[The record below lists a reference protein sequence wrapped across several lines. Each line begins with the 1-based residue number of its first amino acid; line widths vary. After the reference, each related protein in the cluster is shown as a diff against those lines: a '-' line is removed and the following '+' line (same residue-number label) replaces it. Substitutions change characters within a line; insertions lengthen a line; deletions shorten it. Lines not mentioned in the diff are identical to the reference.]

1 MSKIE
6 LSLEHKTW
14 MSELI
19 QEVFEHIDELKYTEC
34 FWKESAGYVHL
45 YFKDLLRPSI
55 YVMNNSKSLT
65 SSWCF
70 NKHIV
75 FSTCIN
81 NISCQKDKESL
92 KQYILNNMNKEY
104 TKYIKRLDYGS

>member
-19 QEVFEHIDELKYTEC
+19 QEVFDHIHELKYTNC

-45 YFKDLLRPSI
+45 YFEDMLRPSI
-55 YVMNNSKSLT
+55 YLMNNT
-65 SSWCF
+65 SWKF

-81 NISCQKDKESL
+81 NISCRKDKESL
-92 KQYILNNMNKEY
+92 KQYILSNMNKEY
-104 TKYIKRLDYGS
+104 FKYTKRLDYGS